1 MVAAMRDIWTN
12 EIVGVQR
19 TRLSL
24 IGEKLGRRML
34 GFASGAAIK
43 LDNDDVV
50 THGLVI
56 GEGVETCLTAR
67 WFNLRPVWA
76 LGSKDQIAKFPVL
89 SGVETLTI
97 LAEPDAEAKV
107 MECAAR
113 WHAAGREVLINR
125 SKIGSDLNDSWRAP
139 NE

>member
-24 IGEKLGRRML
+24 IGEKLGRRVL
-34 GFASGAAIK
+34 GFAGGAAVK
-43 LDNDDVV
+43 LDGDADVLG
-50 THGLVI
+50 GLYI

-67 WFNLRPVWA
+67 CFNLRPTWA

-97 LAEPDAEAKV
+97 LAERDAEAKV
-107 MECAAR
+107 MECAER

-125 SKIGSDLNDSWRAP
+125 PIGGKDLNDALRGAA
-139 NE
+139 